1 MADSGRLMADDSI
14 RLDVWLWAAR
24 FFKTRAGA
32 SEAIAGGK
40 VLVGEARAKRAK
52 PVRVGDSLRI
62 RKGPYDF
69 RITVRGLSARR
80 LSAESAAALFEEDA
94 AGKKAREHLAEQLRI
109 APSLSYEG
117 KGRPTKR
124 ERRELDR
131 LKGETD

>member
-1 MADSGRLMADDSI
+1 MTADTV

-24 FFKTRAGA
+24 FFKTRAAA

-40 VLVGEARAKRAK
+40 VLVGEARAKRARGL
-52 PVRVGDSLRI
+52 RVGDRLRI

-69 RITVRGLSARR
+69 HVTVRGLSARR
-80 LSAESAAALFEEDA
+80 LGAEAAATLYDEDPE
-94 AGKKAREHLAEQLRI
+94 GKRRREHLAEQLRL
-109 APSLSYEG
+109 APSPGYDG

-131 LKGETD
+131 LKGEEL

>member
-1 MADSGRLMADDSI
+1 MTDDSI

-24 FFKTRAGA
+24 FFKTRAAA

-40 VLVGEARAKRAK
+40 VLVSEAKAKRAK
-52 PVRVGDSLRI
+52 PVRVGDRLRV
-62 RKGPYDF
+62 RRGPYDF
-69 RITVRGLSARR
+69 HITVRGLSARR
-80 LSAESAAALFEEDA
+80 LGAEAAAALFEEDA

-124 ERRELDR
+124 DRRELDR
-131 LKGETD
+131 LKGESEP

>member
-1 MADSGRLMADDSI
+1 MTEDSL

-24 FFKTRAGA
+24 FFKTRADA

-52 PVRVGDSLRI
+52 PLRVGDHLRI

-69 RITVRGLSARR
+69 HITVRGLSARR
-80 LSAESAAALFEEDA
+80 LSAVAAAALFEEDA

-124 ERRELDR
+124 DRRELDR
-131 LKGETD
+131 LKGEAD

>member
-1 MADSGRLMADDSI
+1 MSDVSV

-24 FFKTRAGA
+24 FFKTRSDAG
-32 SEAIAGGK
+32 EAIAGGK
-40 VLVGEARAKRAK
+40 VLIGDARIKRAR
-52 PVRVGDSLRI
+52 PLRVGDTLRI

-69 RITVRGLSARR
+69 YITVRGLSARR
-80 LSAESAAALFEEDA
+80 LGAEAAAALYEEDA
-94 AGKKAREHLAEQLRI
+94 AGKKAREHLTEQLRI

-131 LKGETD
+131 LKGEAD

>member
-1 MADSGRLMADDSI
+1 MTDDSI

-24 FFKTRAGA
+24 FFKTRAAA

-40 VLVGEARAKRAK
+40 VLVSEAKAKRAK
-52 PVRVGDSLRI
+52 PVRVGDRLRV

-69 RITVRGLSARR
+69 HITVRGLSARR
-80 LSAESAAALFEEDA
+80 LSAVAAAALFEEDA

-109 APSLSYEG
+109 APSLTYEG

-124 ERRELDR
+124 DRRELDR
-131 LKGETD
+131 LKGEAD

>member
-1 MADSGRLMADDSI
+1 MPLESV

-24 FFKTRAGA
+24 FFKTRADA
-32 SEAIAGGK
+32 SDAIAGGK
-40 VLVGEARAKRAK
+40 VLVPDARAKRAK
-52 PVRVGDSLRI
+52 PLRVGDRLRI

-69 RITVRGLSARR
+69 FITVRGLSARR
-80 LSAESAAALFEEDA
+80 LGPDGAAALYEEDA
-94 AGKKAREHLAEQLRI
+94 EGKRRRDHLAEQLKI

-131 LKGETD
+131 LKGEEP

>member
-1 MADSGRLMADDSI
+1 MTDASI

-24 FFKTRAGA
+24 FFKTRADA

-40 VLVGEARAKRAK
+40 VLVSEAKAKRAK
-52 PVRVGDSLRI
+52 PLRVGDRLRI

-69 RITVRGLSARR
+69 HITVRGLSARR
-80 LSAESAAALFEEDA
+80 LGAAAAAALFEEDA
-94 AGKKAREHLAEQLRI
+94 VGKKAREHLAEQLRI

-124 ERRELDR
+124 DRRELDR
-131 LKGETD
+131 LKGEAD

>member
-1 MADSGRLMADDSI
+1 MADGSV

-24 FFKTRAGA
+24 FFKTRAIA
-32 SEAIAGGK
+32 AEAIGGGK
-40 VLVGEARAKRAK
+40 VLVGEARIKRAR
-52 PVRVGDSLRI
+52 PLRVGDRLKI

-69 RITVRGLSARR
+69 VITVRGLSARR
-80 LSAESAAALFEEDA
+80 LGPEPAAALYEEDGE
-94 AGKKAREHLAEQLRI
+94 GKKAREHLAEQLRI

-131 LKGETD
+131 LKGEAD